1 MYILFS
7 FQSSCEMWKKWLP
20 WHCCWLWWPLTQLW
34 EKCKQRQKEISLV
47 VHHLYLREIHEKLW
61 GAVMWLWEELI
72 HQILLDNEG
81 RVWGSVSDKHHQKRR
96 FTGCDPLIIASR
108 ADCYLISCPILPYP
122 MYLCLSPIDWLFDIA
137 NKISF
142 DGRQSIVSACSPQHS
157 HCLSE
162 REYYNGVARDV
173 SGQVFKLWKY
183 VLKSMGQN

>member
-1 MYILFS
+1 
-7 FQSSCEMWKKWLP
+7 
-20 WHCCWLWWPLTQLW
+20 
-34 EKCKQRQKEISLV
+34 
-47 VHHLYLREIHEKLW
+47 
-61 GAVMWLWEELI
+61 
-72 HQILLDNEG
+72 
-81 RVWGSVSDKHHQKRR
+81 
-96 FTGCDPLIIASR
+96 
-108 ADCYLISCPILPYP
+108 